1 MTDYKSM
8 YEDLF
13 KAVTEAIE
21 ILKEAQIRA
30 EHTYITTAEPIVDL
44 SDEIDIAYIAEY
56 EC

>member
-44 SDEIDIAYIAEY
+44 SDEVDIAYAIEY

>member
-13 KAVTEAIE
+13 KATTEAIE

-30 EHTYITTAEPIVDL
+30 EHTYITTTDPIIDL
-44 SDEIDIAYIAEY
+44 CDEIDDVYAIEH